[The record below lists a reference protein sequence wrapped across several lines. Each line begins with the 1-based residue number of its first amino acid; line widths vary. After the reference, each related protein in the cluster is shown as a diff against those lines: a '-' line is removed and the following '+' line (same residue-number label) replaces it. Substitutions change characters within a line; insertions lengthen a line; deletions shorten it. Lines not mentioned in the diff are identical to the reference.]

1 VRMWNRMPEKQEA
14 VFSLPLFDEAVQAI
28 KEKGGYQR
36 ELTAQELA
44 SIMSGIV
51 IGLTQG
57 QETVKVS
64 VPAMTVEIEKARGT
78 VWGTVKVESPFQAT
92 IIVNCALENDAVPN
106 RIKLARLDVQEEAEF
121 AAKLILKL
129 VNIEGKAKKVL
140 RDPNQALGEALA
152 SQLEPRGVRLTGI
165 GWHFNDQTLAVN
177 LRGEPASPKQ

>member
-1 VRMWNRMPEKQEA
+1 MWNRMPEKQEA

-78 VWGTVKVESPFQAT
+78 VWGTVRVESPIQAT
-92 IIVNCALENDAVPN
+92 IIFNCALENDAVPN

-165 GWHFNDQTLAVN
+165 AWHFNEQTLAVN
-177 LRGEPASPKQ
+177 LRGEPASPKR